1 MAVVSMTVTKLK
13 PDVSLDETRK
23 IWDESVMPALKGQK
37 GFIGGFLLVSE
48 EQDEGIAVA
57 IWESKEEAEAITN
70 SGLYQEQVK
79 KFVAFIT
86 SMEGRKY
93 YNVNSELVLL
103 KEVEAI

>member
-13 PDVSLDETRK
+13 PNISLEDARD
-23 IWDESVMPALKGQK
+23 IYDNSVIPALKGQK
-37 GFIGGFLLVSE
+37 GFIGGWLMVSE

-57 IWESKEEAEAITN
+57 IWESKEDAEAITK

-79 KFVAFIT
+79 KFLAFIK